1 MEFETLEQYRQ
12 EGETEREGWRGL
24 IGKTLT
30 FAGFIVLA
38 NAFIVA
44 MFFRHTLAFK
54 YEIICA
60 VIGAFVGVA
69 GMRLRGNNFDQ
80 ILTAIGASAA
90 AIVTMI
96 VMTLLES
103 YFGWVAMLVVA
114 IVFGWL
120 VQKLQEHAWKKL

>member
-38 NAFIVA
+38 NAFIVS
-44 MFFRHTLAFK
+44 MCFRHMLAFK

-60 VIGAFVGVA
+60 VIGGFVGVI
-69 GMRLRGNNFDQ
+69 GMRLRGNNLDQ
-80 ILTAIGASAA
+80 ILTAAGASAA
-90 AIVTMI
+90 TIFTMI
-96 VMTLLES
+96 VMRLLES
-103 YFGWVAMLVVA
+103 YFGWAAMIVVA
-114 IVFGWL
+114 IVFVLL
-120 VQKLQEHAWKKL
+120 VQKLEEHAWKKL